1 MIREASKEFSNYQ
14 KMLVNNL
21 KKKDL
26 DQMI

>member
-1 MIREASKEFSNYQ
+1 MMREDSKEFSNYH

>member
-1 MIREASKEFSNYQ
+1 MIREDSKEFSNYQ

>member
-1 MIREASKEFSNYQ
+1 MMRGDSKEFCNYH

>member
-1 MIREASKEFSNYQ
+1 MMREDSKEFSNYQ

>member
-1 MIREASKEFSNYQ
+1 MMREDSKGFCNYH

-21 KKKDL
+21 TKKDL